1 MTVRAFGLFAVHM
14 KMRDET
20 VQRQEQEDA
29 QPKADDGREKP
40 NFPKWA
46 DSSIAGMRRLQIEA
60 AIMTPEAK
68 PVNPR

>member
-29 QPKADDGREKP
+29 QPKADDGR
-40 NFPKWA
+40 
-46 DSSIAGMRRLQIEA
+46 D
-60 AIMTPEAK
+60 EAK
-68 PVNPR
+68 LP